1 MRHHILGGIKWVLL
15 SASQG
20 AKHCKTAIYYG
31 SRTSNVDRSA
41 TITKR
46 KVGKGWGAVNRA
58 APHAAACAAHH
69 RPPPPPNG
77 ANWRLDAN
85 YGMHRHRPWQTCP
98 KQIGAL
104 LGGEEAF
111 RSSLAPA
118 YSAATR
124 RRRGASATI
133 QHTKPMQAPLA
144 ALQPAIASRLTYGPL
159 ESSMQHLC
167 SSHRLR
173 LSAAEQQRRRPPGP
187 PPGYPAAAAL
197 VPPEL
202 VRSRCTSQSFRTPV
216 RRSKR
221 PGREFVLA
229 RALAWPSS
237 GRECLRKTQQP
248 SK

>member
-1 MRHHILGGIKWVLL
+1 MR
-15 SASQG
+15 
-20 AKHCKTAIYYG
+20 
-31 SRTSNVDRSA
+31 
-41 TITKR
+41 
-46 KVGKGWGAVNRA
+46 
-58 APHAAACAAHH
+58 
-69 RPPPPPNG
+69 RPPPPPES
-77 ANWRLDAN
+77 ANWRLVAN

-229 RALAWPSS
+229 RALALALQRARMPQKNSATFQINGPESDWPAGANSTWFS
-237 GRECLRKTQQP
+237 RAVLSPPPLGGTGRELRGREP
-248 SK
+248 R

>member
-1 MRHHILGGIKWVLL
+1 MPLHAPLTTAHRRHPKAPTGDLMQTTECIDTDPGKHVPSRLGHFWVEKKL
-15 SASQG
+15 SS
-20 AKHCKTAIYYG
+20 
-31 SRTSNVDRSA
+31 SSA
-41 TITKR
+41 Q
-46 KVGKGWGAVNRA
+46 
-58 APHAAACAAHH
+58 AC
-69 RPPPPPNG
+69 
-77 ANWRLDAN
+77 
-85 YGMHRHRPWQTCP
+85 
-98 KQIGAL
+98 
-104 LGGEEAF
+104 
-111 RSSLAPA
+111 
-118 YSAATR
+118 SAATR

-167 SSHRLR
+167 SSHRVR